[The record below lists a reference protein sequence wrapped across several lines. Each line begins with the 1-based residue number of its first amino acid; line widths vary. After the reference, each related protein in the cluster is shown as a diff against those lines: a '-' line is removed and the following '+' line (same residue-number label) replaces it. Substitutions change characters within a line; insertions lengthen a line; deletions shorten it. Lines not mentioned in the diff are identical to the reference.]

1 MGKKS
6 QELYLK
12 DYNSLTAQDLWQPYY
27 QIFLIILLKEFI
39 ELNVNTSTMI
49 KKCKIVKSNTK
60 TLSAFLNTKTLK

>member
-12 DYNSLTAQDLWQPYY
+12 DYNPLTAQDLWQPYY